1 MHKLVESIHRSPQTL
16 FIAAAGGGT
25 GAIAA
30 LARSPGASRTLL
42 QAIVPYSREFMEA
55 FLDGGS
61 QPACSKDVAA
71 DMARRS
77 RELAL
82 REHPDL
88 LQQPI
93 GVGVT
98 AALTSDRARAGTN
111 RCFVSVCGE
120 KVWINRQ
127 IHLRKGSRSRQA
139 EEELLDSLVLNCIA
153 EACELGDRLPMVLF
167 SEESVDDV
175 ELELPYWYCRLLDG
189 RVTVFGPQEDGAL
202 TEIPTSAGAVLSGS
216 FNPLHT
222 GHLELARVAS
232 EILNT
237 DVVFEVSVKNVD
249 KPEIQIGDLERCLK
263 QFVGGGNVLVTFAPT
278 FVAKAHIFPG
288 RVFVIG
294 VDTLQ
299 RLVDPKYYGNSKSA
313 MLAALKDLSSADCRF
328 LVAGRVESGG
338 VFVSL
343 TDVKIP
349 VEYQDRF
356 ESIPESQYRFDVSST
371 EIRGIEGML

>member
-1 MHKLVESIHRSPQTL
+1 MQKLVESIHRSPQTL

-30 LARSPGASRTLL
+30 LARCPGASRTLL
-42 QAIVPYSREFMEA
+42 QAVVPYSRESIKA
-55 FLDGGS
+55 FLNGGS

-88 LQQPI
+88 PQQPI

-98 AALTSDRARAGTN
+98 AALTSDRARTGTN
-111 RCFVSVCGE
+111 RGFVSVCGE

-127 IHLRKGSRSRQA
+127 IHFRKGSRSREA
-139 EEELLDSLVLNCIA
+139 EEELLDRLVLNCIA
-153 EACELGDRLPMVLF
+153 EACELGDRLPMLLF
-167 SEESVDDV
+167 PEESVDDV

-189 RVTVFGPQEDGAL
+189 RVNAFGPQEDGSL

-222 GHLELARVAS
+222 GHLKLARVAS

-263 QFVGGGNVLVTFAPT
+263 QFLGSGNVVATAAPT
-278 FVAKAHIFPG
+278 FVAKGRIFSG

-294 VDTLQ
+294 ADTAL
-299 RLVDPKYYGNSKSA
+299 RIFDPKYYGDCPSA
-313 MLAALKDLSSADCRF
+313 MLTALEELSAAKCKF
-328 LVAGRVESGG
+328 LVAGRIDSSGA
-338 VFVSL
+338 FLSL
-343 TDVKIP
+343 ADMDVP
-349 VEYQDRF
+349 AEHRDRF
-356 ESIPESQYRFDVSST
+356 QGIPESQYRFDISST
-371 EIRGIEGML
+371 EVRGTAVD